1 MELRKRLLATGI
13 GLTLATV
20 ALASAVAWIS
30 DRRLTEVASAGSK
43 QTMDADFDHVAAG
56 MAAIAAGMA
65 DSVKGAAE
73 TNLHLA
79 QQALARA
86 GGVQFSK
93 SDTVSWQAVN
103 QYTHESSTVVLPKA
117 LLSGRWTG
125 QVRDFATTVP
135 VVDDLRA
142 ISGATCT
149 IFQRMNARGDML
161 RVATSVAGNDGKRA
175 IGTFLPV
182 VNPDGKPNPV
192 IATVLDHRTFVGRA
206 FVVNGWYQSA
216 YEPITGADGK
226 VAGVLYTGTPER
238 AAAASLANVMM
249 GTRIGKTG
257 YISVWNATGPTRGRY
272 VVSPHG
278 KSDGA
283 DMWEARDSAGHPF
296 IQDICSRALE
306 LKPGELATRRYTA
319 KNPGDDTPRPLVT
332 RFAYFAPWDWVIA
345 VSLPEAEYNEVT
357 DAIATISA
365 TQRNLLLL
373 AALASSLCTLLVW
386 WAVSRRVA
394 GQIEPIAQDLRACA
408 EQITAAAEEVGT
420 GSQSLAESASRQAA
434 AVQETLSSSG
444 RVHSIAQENAG
455 AAQTAFELM
464 DEAAREIARTDRT
477 LGQMSTSIT
486 EIAASSEQV
495 AGVVETI
502 DDIALQTTLLAL
514 NASIEAARAGSAGA
528 GFSVVAEEVRNLAQ
542 RSSGAAH
549 QITSVIGD
557 AVAKARKGKSTL
569 EGVGGAVREL
579 ISSAEKTKSLVVR
592 VNKTSREQLDGM
604 DRLAKSL
611 EEVQSL
617 AQGTAAHSEQS
628 AASGQ
633 QLSAQAHAMRTLSQR
648 LQAVIAGSQ
657 S

>member
-1 MELRKRLLATGI
+1 
-13 GLTLATV
+13 
-20 ALASAVAWIS
+20 
-30 DRRLTEVASAGSK
+30 
-43 QTMDADFDHVAAG
+43 MDADFDHVAAG

-65 DSVKGAAE
+65 DSVKGVAE
-73 TNLHLA
+73 TNLHVA

-93 SDTVSWQAVN
+93 SETVSWQAVN
-103 QYTHESSTVVLPKA
+103 QYTHESSPVVLPKA
-117 LLSGRWTG
+117 LLSGRWIG
-125 QVRDFATTVP
+125 QVHDFATTVP
-135 VVDDLRA
+135 VVDDLRG

-161 RVATSVAGNDGKRA
+161 RVATSVAGSDGKRA

-192 IATVLDHRTFVGRA
+192 IATVLDRRTFVGRA

-216 YEPITGADGK
+216 YEPITSADGK
-226 VAGVLYTGTPER
+226 VVGVLYTGTPER
-238 AAAASLANVMM
+238 AAAASLASVMM

-283 DMWEARDSAGHPF
+283 AMWEARDSAGHRF
-296 IQDICSRALE
+296 IQDICSRALQ
-306 LKPGELATRRYTA
+306 LKPGELATHRYTA
-319 KNPGDDTPRPLVT
+319 KSPGDDAPRPILT

-357 DAIATISA
+357 EAIATISA

-373 AALASSLCTLLVW
+373 AALASSLCTLLIW

-394 GQIEPIAQDLRACA
+394 GQIEPIAQELRACA

-420 GSQSLAESASRQAA
+420 GSQSLAQSASRQAA

-477 LGQMSTSIT
+477 LGQMSTSIA

-633 QLSAQAHAMRTLSQR
+633 QLSAQAHSMRTLSQR
-648 LQAVIAGSQ
+648 LQAVIAGS
-657 S
+657 